1 MFSKNRRPKRPSLFL
16 GSGFVGGVCVWGGG
30 VKSKVSLKSLHG
42 RTKKDFE
49 VGTELGTQ
57 SIENQTSPPCKQQL
71 APWTSISPQSTCAD
85 PVVCPPVTDWR
96 HGFDP
101 KPSGA
106 HLVTSLNGERA
117 VRGHEFL

>member
-1 MFSKNRRPKRPSLFL
+1 M
-16 GSGFVGGVCVWGGG
+16 GGG

-71 APWTSISPQSTCAD
+71 APWTSISPHSPPGCG
-85 PVVCPPVTDWR
+85 PCRLSPVTDWR

-106 HLVTSLNGERA
+106 HLVTSLKR
-117 VRGHEFL
+117 